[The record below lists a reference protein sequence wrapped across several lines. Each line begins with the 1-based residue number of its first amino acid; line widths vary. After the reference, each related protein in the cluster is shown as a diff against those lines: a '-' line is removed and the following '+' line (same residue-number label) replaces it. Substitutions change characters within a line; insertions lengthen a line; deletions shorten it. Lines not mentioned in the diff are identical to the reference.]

1 MTKSACSYA
10 EARGICCSTHP
21 EVESALEGK
30 QEVGLN
36 TVPCLQGAHEDDLV
50 DDNLGFSKERCIS
63 RLTEMQSF
71 EYLIEHA
78 KQHSPQLML
87 ALEQAS
93 GKGSEDIAG
102 RRN

>member
-1 MTKSACSYA
+1 MT
-10 EARGICCSTHP
+10 
-21 EVESALEGK
+21 SALSSWPDK
-30 QEVGLN
+30 
-36 TVPCLQGAHEDDLV
+36 TCPRLQGAHDDDII

-78 KQHSPQLML
+78 RQHSPQLML

-93 GKGSEDIAG
+93 KKGGETVAG

>member
-1 MTKSACSYA
+1 MTMASKTGA
-10 EARGICCSTHP
+10 
-21 EVESALEGK
+21 
-30 QEVGLN
+30 
-36 TVPCLQGAHEDDLV
+36 CLQGGHEDDII

-71 EYLIEHA
+71 EYLIGHA

-93 GKGSEDIAG
+93 KKGGENVAG

>member
-1 MTKSACSYA
+1 M
-10 EARGICCSTHP
+10 
-21 EVESALEGK
+21 
-30 QEVGLN
+30 
-36 TVPCLQGAHEDDLV
+36 

-78 KQHSPQLML
+78 KQHSPQLLL

-93 GKGSEDIAG
+93 SKGGEQVPG

>member
-1 MTKSACSYA
+1 M
-10 EARGICCSTHP
+10 RQLHDH
-21 EVESALEGK
+21 
-30 QEVGLN
+30 GLPRQ
-36 TVPCLQGAHEDDLV
+36 VPCLQGAHDDDII

-78 KQHSPQLML
+78 KQHSPQLLL

-93 GKGSEDIAG
+93 NKGTGDPGG

>member
-1 MTKSACSYA
+1 M
-10 EARGICCSTHP
+10 
-21 EVESALEGK
+21 
-30 QEVGLN
+30 
-36 TVPCLQGAHEDDLV
+36 

-71 EYLIEHA
+71 EYLILHA
-78 KQHSPQLML
+78 KQHSPQLLL

-93 GKGSEDIAG
+93 GKGSEQVPG